1 MIVGLVVCCESCDVW
16 WCYGGGLVGLVWV
29 FGVVSGIFLCE
40 WWWVLVVFFFIF
52 FLSDVGGCGFVL
64 VVVVG
69 VVAAVVVVPLL
80 LLMTMRMIGSN

>member
-1 MIVGLVVCCESCDVW
+1 MGLFD
-16 WCYGGGLVGLVWV
+16 
-29 FGVVSGIFLCE
+29 
-40 WWWVLVVFFFIF
+40 LVVFFVVLISLVVFDLLCRSFWLFVCLFVCF
-52 FLSDVGGCGFVL
+52 FFFFFYGGVGGCGFVP

>member
-1 MIVGLVVCCESCDVW
+1 MGLFD
-16 WCYGGGLVGLVWV
+16 
-29 FGVVSGIFLCE
+29 
-40 WWWVLVVFFFIF
+40 LVVFFVVLISLVVFDLLCRSLWLFVCLFVCF
-52 FLSDVGGCGFVL
+52 FFFFFFFFYGGVGGCGFVP

>member
-1 MIVGLVVCCESCDVW
+1 MWVCLIWLC
-16 WCYGGGLVGLVWV
+16 
-29 FGVVSGIFLCE
+29 FLPCRSL
-40 WWWVLVVFFFIF
+40 WLCLMWVLLLGLFDLPCQSLWFFF
-52 FLSDVGGCGFVL
+52 FLKGGVGGCEFVP